1 MGAAPRFLPYCISI
15 RTLRPTS
22 LLPRGIS
29 MKHSPGIYRNSNQGR
44 GSLTS
49 RCLATLRATAVV
61 VGVMQ
66 VYRPFS
72 QHGPVLP
79 LKLAVIV
86 ISVLPTDLLLIEP
99 YLPFLFPQQAD
110 LVRLLFFAVVGSF
123 ISVMIEPMHKSGLLD
138 TSEEPR
144 S

>member
-15 RTLRPTS
+15 RTLKPTS
-22 LLPRGIS
+22 RLSRGIY
-29 MKHSPGIYRNSNQGR
+29 MKHSPGIYMNSNQGR
-44 GSLTS
+44 GSLTR

-66 VYRPFS
+66 VTRPFS
-72 QHGPVLP
+72 QHSPVLP
-79 LKLAVIV
+79 FKLAV

-99 YLPFLFPQQAD
+99 YFPSWFPQQAD
-110 LVRLLFFAVVGSF
+110 LVRLLLFAVAGSF
-123 ISVMIEPMHKSGLLD
+123 ISLIIEPMHKGGLLD
-138 TSEEPR
+138 TSEVPR

>member
-1 MGAAPRFLPYCISI
+1 
-15 RTLRPTS
+15 
-22 LLPRGIS
+22 

-44 GSLTS
+44 GSLTR

-66 VYRPFS
+66 VTRPFS

-79 LKLAVIV
+79 FKLAVIV
-86 ISVLPTDLLLIEP
+86 ISVLPTDLLLIEL
-99 YLPFLFPQQAD
+99 YFLFRFPQQAD
-110 LVRLLFFAVVGSF
+110 LVRLLLFVVVGSC
-123 ISVMIEPMHKSGLLD
+123 IGVIIELMRKGGLLE
-138 TSEEPR
+138 TSEVPR